1 MKNIESDLREEK
13 RKFVRKEND
22 KGKTNITNIILAEQS
37 ELVQTD
43 MLAVRP

>member
-1 MKNIESDLREEK
+1 MTKEK
-13 RKFVRKEND
+13 PTLLTLFLRKEND